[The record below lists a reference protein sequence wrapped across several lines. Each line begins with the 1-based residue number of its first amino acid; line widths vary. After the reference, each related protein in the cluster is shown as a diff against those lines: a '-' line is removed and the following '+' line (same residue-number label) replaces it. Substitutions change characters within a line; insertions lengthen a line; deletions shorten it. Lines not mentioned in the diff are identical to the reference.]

1 MTRHNDA
8 WCELKSRPRFGSS
21 FPAECHGRNLMVK
34 LEWRLGRNMVWC
46 WWPRHIHDTGDSV
59 CQCQINNQQIN
70 STTSGASVNSWF
82 KHGWMTNDRWIWSL
96 ILPTKIKVSIWEN
109 LEFLVCGS
117 FWSCILTLSGHL
129 WNHRVNIQSILGH
142 CKERNIGYY

>member
-1 MTRHNDA
+1 MYGLHWHWLYVSTTWPWPFSNHLLNITQFLTTKKLNHPLSRWQDTMMR
-8 WCELKSRPRFGSS
+8 WCLVWIVESRPRFGSS

-70 STTSGASVNSWF
+70 STSSGASVNSWF
-82 KHGWMTNDRWIWSL
+82 KHGWTIDG
-96 ILPTKIKVSIWEN
+96 
-109 LEFLVCGS
+109 F
-117 FWSCILTLSGHL
+117 GHWFYQL
-129 WNHRVNIQSILGH
+129 KS
-142 CKERNIGYY
+142 K